1 MALVVAG
8 VGAIGLEYRV
18 PVKVSRDCAILLDS
32 LGCNAFRK
40 AGIQAFYSG
49 ASQNC
54 TGVILDIWGIAAGL
68 FDSSHAGPRG
78 DSATAF
84 ENTPLFSDILVH
96 RGTGNPAL
104 SALPGALPYRSAGGK
119 PSRSTKRSK
128 NAEKSPAEYPFPVP
142 HGLKLGL

>member
-1 MALVVAG
+1 MREWVALVIAG
-8 VGAIGLEYRV
+8 VSAIGLEYRV

-40 AGIQAFYSG
+40 TGIQAFYSG

-78 DSATAF
+78 NSATAF
-84 ENTPLFSDILVH
+84 WEYATIFQPYRSAV
-96 RGTGNPAL
+96 GTGNPAL
-104 SALPGALPYRSAGGK
+104 SALPGAQPYRFTGAH
-119 PSRSTKRSK
+119 R
-128 NAEKSPAEYPFPVP
+128 F
-142 HGLKLGL
+142 